1 MARLPLSDAP
11 FDPYYRLLGHR
22 PEILEAWS
30 NLDAAFIDGS
40 STLPAS
46 LKEEV
51 RRVLSQEVGCRYC
64 ASLGT
69 PGAERQDR
77 REALAVAFM
86 ELVLQDHDAIDDATF
101 DVLREEFS
109 DEQILELTAWIC
121 FKYGSNMLGSILR
134 LEPATPDQVKSYT
147 DWVASAPAPTV

>member
-1 MARLPLSDAP
+1 MPRIPLSDVP
-11 FDPYYRLLGHR
+11 LDPYYRLLGHR

-30 NLDAAFIDGS
+30 ALDKAFIDGS

-64 ASLGT
+64 ASFGT
-69 PGAERQDR
+69 PRAEHEDR

-86 ELVLQDHDAIDDATF
+86 ELVLHDHKAIDDATF

-134 LEPATPDQVKSYT
+134 IEPATPDQVQAYA
-147 DWVASAPAPTV
+147 DWVASAPAVV